1 MKVVQKS
8 KSKLTKD
15 GYSNLKILQPILLI
29 KDLELKKFKQLQLI
43 LISPLNRIMEYI
55 KKRVN
60 PHREINYK
68 GIKLMNSIITLC
80 KRKVAAQ

>member
-8 KSKLTKD
+8 KSKLIKD

-29 KDLELKKFKQLQLI
+29 KDLESKKFKQLLLI